1 MTIASTFRQ
10 RPRRALRHGAAAL
23 TAAVLVLGGVVGC
36 NAPTIPFPNGPTEDE
51 ISVITTRDQIQG
63 LATGLLDGDRA
74 SHATQILFFETMAR
88 DMYRIDPAESRYLT
102 NLLGPRIDPSNFVGG
117 AVWAGPYRV
126 IRTANMLISATDAST
141 AAVPTPLTDAE
152 KASTKGFAR
161 TVEAMLYLRLI
172 ETRDDLGIA
181 IEVKADQN
189 VPIRC
194 KPAVLDYIAALL
206 DSAATD
212 LKAGGSSFTFAFPE
226 GFRGFD
232 TPATF
237 LRLNRALKAKVDYYR
252 GFLPLQ
258 ANASAAPDAAR
269 LNAALAAL
277 DSSFYT
283 PSGLRADLDLGV
295 YHVYSTS
302 SGETIN
308 GLYDVGAFR
317 VNPKVIDG
325 SVLGGDAPEPGDQ
338 RIRTK
343 IDTLS
348 DAQLSLRSVSSSLV
362 PKYPSSPKAPLT
374 LLRNE
379 ELILMRG
386 QILWGLGRNAE
397 AIDMLNFARQGAGLT
412 ALTAATLNTPDKVI
426 TQLLKEK
433 RYSLLLESPARLID
447 HRLLNRVDNLGLEH
461 VRAVG
466 STAGDYPA
474 QVRLP
479 IPTNES
485 VARSGDL
492 ACKP

>member
-1 MTIASTFRQ
+1 MTIASRFRQ

-23 TAAVLVLGGVVGC
+23 TAAVLVLGGMVGC
-36 NAPTIPFPNGPTEDE
+36 NEPTIPFPNGPTEDE
-51 ISVITTRDQIQG
+51 VKVITSRDQIQG

-74 SHATQILFFETMAR
+74 SHVGQIVFFESMGR
-88 DMYRIDPAESRYLT
+88 DMYRIDPAESRFLS
-102 NLLGPRIDPSNFVGG
+102 NLLGPRIDPSNFIGSG
-117 AVWAGPYRV
+117 LWTAPYRA

-161 TVEAMLYLRLI
+161 TVEAMQYLRLI
-172 ETRDDLGIA
+172 ETRDDLGIP
-181 IEVKADQN
+181 IEVKPDQN

-212 LKAGGSSFTFAFPE
+212 LEAGGATFTFAFPE

-237 LRLNRALKAKVDYYR
+237 LKFNRALKAKVDYYR

-258 ANASAAPDAAR
+258 ADPAASPNTAR
-269 LNAALAAL
+269 LQAAL
-277 DSSFYT
+277 DALNSSFYT

-295 YHVYSTS
+295 YHVYSTA

-308 GLYDVGAFR
+308 GLYDVGAIR
-317 VNPKVIDG
+317 INPKVIHGD
-325 SVLGGDAPEPGDQ
+325 VVGGDTPEPGDQ
-338 RIRTK
+338 RIRAK
-343 IDTLS
+343 MDTLA
-348 DAQLSLRSVSSSLV
+348 DAPLTLRSVTSSIV
-362 PKYPSSPKAPLT
+362 PTFPSSPKSPLAY
-374 LLRNE
+374 LRNE

-386 QILWGLGRNAE
+386 QILWGMGKNDE
-397 AIDMLNFARQGAGLT
+397 AISMLNFARQGAGLP
-412 ALTAATLNTPDKVI
+412 ALTAADLDTKEKVI
-426 TQLLKEK
+426 KQLLKEK

-447 HRLLNRVDNLGLEH
+447 HRLLHRVDALGLEH

-479 IPTNES
+479 IPSNES
-485 VARSGDL
+485 VARSGDI